1 MRVFVTGATG
11 FIGMPTVRELLAAG
25 HEVLG
30 LARSVKGA
38 QSLAAIGADVLRG
51 SLEDL
56 DILQEG
62 ASASDAVIH
71 LAFIHDWANFAASC
85 ETDRRAID
93 VLGSALARSGKP
105 FLATGGLAGLAPPG
119 RTATEKDVIPSDFPF
134 PRVSEQT
141 ALALIARG
149 IRASVVRLPQ
159 VHDRTKQG
167 LITPLIA
174 AFREKGMCAYVG
186 DGSNLWPAAHVHDVA
201 RLYRLAIEKGA
212 TGAAWHAVAE
222 EGVAMRDIVE
232 TLGRRLD
239 LPVRSIGLEEAPAF
253 FGPFAGFAGFDMRAS
268 SALTRQAL
276 GWEPTGPG
284 LIADLEQLE
293 GGLPPV
299 SWTAG

>member
-11 FIGMPTVRELLAAG
+11 FIGMPTVRELIAAG

-30 LARSVKGA
+30 LARSDEGA
-38 QSLAAIGADVLRG
+38 QSLAAIGAQVQRG
-51 SLEDL
+51 ALEDL
-56 DILQEG
+56 NSLQKG
-62 ASASDAVIH
+62 TAASDAVIH
-71 LAFIHDWANFAASC
+71 LAFIHDWSNFLASC
-85 ETDRRAID
+85 ETDRRAIEAI
-93 VLGSALARSGKP
+93 GSALAGSNKP

-119 RTATEKDVIPSDFPF
+119 QVATEKDVIPSDFPF

-141 ALALIARG
+141 MLALIPQG

-159 VHDRTKQG
+159 VHDRARQG
-167 LITPLIA
+167 LITPLIET
-174 AFREKGMCAYVG
+174 FRQNGTCAYVDG
-186 DGSNLWPAAHVHDVA
+186 GSNLWPAAHVFDVA

-239 LPVRSIGLEEAPAF
+239 LPIRSILPDEAPTF
-253 FGPFAGFAGFDMRAS
+253 FGRFAMFAGFDMRAS
-268 SALTRQAL
+268 SELTRQVL

-284 LIADLEQLE
+284 LIADLVQLE
-293 GGLPPV
+293 I
-299 SWTAG
+299 AD